1 MGSCR
6 RDKLGLRRVDA
17 EGTPA
22 RVGRA
27 EDVRGGAHHLGLTRG
42 ADKLAVAAA
51 TVGSQKTLAIEA
63 DVAGQRMAL
72 GTANLVAGDLAK
84 GWPVRPLAVALGS
97 SALSAYHLVTRPP
110 SPE

>member
-1 MGSCR
+1 M
-6 RDKLGLRRVDA
+6 
-17 EGTPA
+17 
-22 RVGRA
+22 
-27 EDVRGGAHHLGLTRG
+27 
-42 ADKLAVAAA
+42 AAA

-84 GWPVRPLAVALGS
+84 GWLVRPLAVALGS